1 MRRFKYTIS
10 IGIMCCAI
18 FALSGCGVKVDLEN
32 KLEES
37 FKKSQD
43 GAINVWEK
51 NIAEEEKKKTEEY
64 IKNGISEEAK
74 GKIDNWI
81 EKKDLNK
88 YGDPKNLMYAG
99 GTPLFNEMTGEV
111 IDRYEYILR
120 NHPELTDELGLK

>member
-1 MRRFKYTIS
+1 MVFFS
-10 IGIMCCAI
+10 I

-43 GAINVWEK
+43 DAINVWEN
-51 NIAEEEKKKTEEY
+51 NIAEKQKKKTEEY

-120 NHPELTDELGLK
+120 NHPELADELGLK